1 MLIALS
7 PANMFAP
14 GAPRPSSW
22 FCSRFRPP
30 LGAVKKTRAHPFRRW
45 SIALAL
51 LHDLLAFDRQLS
63 ESESNINLFFEPDFR
78 TTPDV
83 ALPLCGARRSLLAR
97 SRLSLLHKAIRTIEF
112 RPACE
117 SPPAKHPGGPPGLGP
132 FATDHQFAPNLL
144 LIY

>member
-30 LGAVKKTRAHPFRRW
+30 LGAVKKPGAHSFRRR
-45 SIALAL
+45 SVAFAL
-51 LHDLLAFDRQLS
+51 LQDHMAFDRRS
-63 ESESNINLFFEPDFR
+63 AESESDINLFFEPDFR

-83 ALPLCGARRSLLAR
+83 ALPLCGARRSLLA
-97 SRLSLLHKAIRTIEF
+97 
-112 RPACE
+112 
-117 SPPAKHPGGPPGLGP
+117 
-132 FATDHQFAPNLL
+132 
-144 LIY
+144 